1 MRKNKNSQPR
11 VMMLGL
17 RGVPNVQG
25 GVEKH
30 VEELARLYVEKGWDV
45 EVIGRKP
52 YLECKQP
59 YRWEGVDITPLWA
72 PTSMKFEA
80 IVHTLSGVLRAGFTR
95 PDVLHIHAIGP
106 ALAAPFARLLGL
118 RTVVTH
124 HGFDYNRQKWG
135 KLARAMLKLGEWC
148 GMRFANARIAVSN
161 DIARTME
168 VRYHVPVTFIPN
180 GVTLRP
186 ARNDQKW
193 LQKYGLTPRR
203 YIVHV
208 ARIVPE
214 KRQLDLIEAFA
225 KLSDPSLRLALIGS
239 AEYTADYAAQV
250 RARAEAVPGVLLTG
264 ALRGD
269 ELSALFSQAALF
281 VLPSSHEGMP
291 IALLEAM
298 GFGLDVLASD
308 ITANVEVGLPKEDY
322 FPLGNIDALRDAL
335 RRKIEKPLSAEQSQA
350 LIDWIARDYS
360 WSGIADRTLEVY
372 KSVVKTSISSKSA

>member
-1 MRKNKNSQPR
+1 MADKGKRPR

-30 VEELARLYVEKGWDV
+30 VEELARLYIAKGWDV
-45 EVIGRKP
+45 EVVGRSP
-52 YLECKQP
+52 YLDRKQP
-59 YRWEGVDITPLWA
+59 YVWEGIQVTPVWA

-80 IVHTLSGVLRAGFTR
+80 IIHTVIGILRAGIKR

-106 ALAAPFARLLGL
+106 ALATPLARLFGL
-118 RTVVTH
+118 PTVVTH

-135 KLARAMLKLGEWC
+135 RLARTMLKLGEWC

-161 DIARTME
+161 DIAQTMQQ
-168 VRYHVPVTFIPN
+168 RYDVPVTFIPN

-186 ARNDQKW
+186 ASHDRVW
-193 LQKYGLTPRR
+193 LEKYDLSPGR
-203 YIVHV
+203 YIALV

-225 KLSDPSLRLALIGS
+225 KLSDPSLKLALIGS
-239 AEYTADYAAQV
+239 AEYTAEYAATV
-250 RARAEAVPGVLLTG
+250 RARAEAVPGVVLTG
-264 ALRGD
+264 ALRGE
-269 ELSALFSQAALF
+269 ELSAVFSQAALF

-298 GFGLDVLASD
+298 GYGLNVLASD
-308 ITANVEVGLPKEDY
+308 ITANIEVGLSKDSY
-322 FPLGNIDALRDAL
+322 FPLGDIEALKDAMRGKIDR
-335 RRKIEKPLSAEQSQA
+335 PLSPDQSQD
-350 LIDWIARDYS
+350 LIDRIARDYS
-360 WSGIADRTLEVY
+360 WSGIADRTLAVY
-372 KSVVKTSISSKSA
+372 QSVLK

>member
-1 MRKNKNSQPR
+1 MVRNDKRPR

-30 VEELARLYVEKGWDV
+30 VEELARIYVTKGWDV
-45 EVIGRKP
+45 EVIGRRP
-52 YLECKQP
+52 YLEKKQP
-59 YRWEGVDITPLWA
+59 YVWQGVRVTPIWA

-80 IVHTLSGVLRAGFTR
+80 IVHTVRGVLRAGFKR

-106 ALAAPFARLLGL
+106 ALAVPLARLLGL

-135 KLARAMLKLGEWC
+135 RLARTMLKFGEWC

-161 DIARTME
+161 NIAQTMQQH
-168 VRYHVPVTFIPN
+168 YHVPLTFIPN

-186 ARNDQKW
+186 ACQDKTW
-193 LQKYGLTPRR
+193 LEKHGLISER
-203 YIVHV
+203 YIALV

-225 KLSDPSLRLALIGS
+225 KLSDPSLKLALIGS
-239 AEYTADYAAQV
+239 AEYTAEYAGTV
-250 RARAEAVPGVLLTG
+250 RTRADAVPGVVLTG
-264 ALRGD
+264 ALQGE

-298 GFGLDVLASD
+298 GYGLNVLASD
-308 ITANVEVGLPKEDY
+308 ITANVEVGLSEESY
-322 FPLGNIDALRDAL
+322 FPLGNVDALKNAL
-335 RRKIEKPLSAEQSQA
+335 RQKIDNPLTSKQSQEM
-350 LIDWIARDYS
+350 IDSIARDYS

-372 KSVVKTSISSKSA
+372 KSTLK

>member
-1 MRKNKNSQPR
+1 MVQKGKRPR

-30 VEELARLYVEKGWDV
+30 VEELARLYIAKGWDV
-45 EVIGRKP
+45 EVVGRRP
-52 YLECKQP
+52 YLDRKQP
-59 YRWEGVDITPLWA
+59 YIWEGVQVTPVWA

-80 IVHTLSGVLRAGFTR
+80 IIHTVVGVLRAGIKR

-106 ALAAPFARLLGL
+106 ALATPLARLLGL
-118 RTVVTH
+118 PTVVTH

-135 KLARAMLKLGEWC
+135 RLARTMLKLGEWC

-161 DIARTME
+161 DIAQTMQQ
-168 VRYHVPVTFIPN
+168 RYDVPVTFIPN

-186 ARNDQKW
+186 ASHDKAW
-193 LQKYGLTPRR
+193 LEKHDLSPGR
-203 YIVHV
+203 YIALV

-225 KLSDPSLRLALIGS
+225 KLSDPSLKLALVGS
-239 AEYTADYAAQV
+239 AEYTAEYAATV
-250 RARAEAVPGVLLTG
+250 RARAEAVPGVVLTG

-269 ELSALFSQAALF
+269 ELSAVFSQAALF

-298 GFGLDVLASD
+298 GYGLNVLASD
-308 ITANVEVGLPKEDY
+308 ITANVEVGLSKDSY
-322 FPLGNIDALRDAL
+322 FLLGDIEALKDAIRAKIDR
-335 RRKIEKPLSAEQSQA
+335 PLSPDQSQE
-350 LIDWIARDYS
+350 LIDRIARDYS
-360 WSGIADRTLEVY
+360 WSGIADRTLAIY
-372 KSVVKTSISSKSA
+372 GSALK

>member
-1 MRKNKNSQPR
+1 MVRSDKRPR

-30 VEELARLYVEKGWDV
+30 VEELARLYLTKGWDV
-45 EVIGRKP
+45 EVIGRRP
-52 YLECKQP
+52 YLEKKQP
-59 YRWEGVDITPLWA
+59 YVWEGVEVTPSWA

-80 IVHTLSGVLRAGFTR
+80 IVHTVLGVLRAGFTR

-106 ALAAPFARLLGL
+106 ALAAPLARLFGL

-135 KLARAMLKLGEWC
+135 RLARAMLKLGEWC

-161 DIARTME
+161 DIAKTMQQH
-168 VRYHVPVTFIPN
+168 YHVPITFIPN

-186 ARNDQKW
+186 ASQDTTW
-193 LQKYGLTPRR
+193 LEKHGLDPKR
-203 YIVHV
+203 YIALV

-225 KLSDPSLRLALIGS
+225 KLADPSLKLALIGS
-239 AEYTADYAAQV
+239 AEYTAEYAGTV
-250 RARAEAVPGVLLTG
+250 RARAAAVPGVVLTG
-264 ALRGD
+264 ALQGE

-298 GFGLDVLASD
+298 GYGLNVLASD
-308 ITANVEVGLPKEDY
+308 ITANVEVGLSKDSY
-322 FPLGNIDALRDAL
+322 FPLGDVDALKDAL
-335 RRKIEKPLSAEQSQA
+335 RRKIDQPLTSEQSQEM
-350 LIDWIARDYS
+350 IDWIARDYS
-360 WSGIADRTLEVY
+360 WSGIADRTLRVY
-372 KSVVKTSISSKSA
+372 EEGIRE

>member
-1 MRKNKNSQPR
+1 
-11 VMMLGL
+11 MMLGL

-30 VEELARLYVEKGWDV
+30 VEELARLYVMKGWDV
-45 EVIGRKP
+45 EVIGRRP
-52 YLECKQP
+52 YLEKKQP
-59 YRWEGVDITPLWA
+59 YVWEGVRVTPIWA

-80 IVHTLSGVLRAGFTR
+80 IVHTILGVLRAGFKR

-106 ALAAPFARLLGL
+106 ALAVPLARLLGL

-135 KLARAMLKLGEWC
+135 RLARTMLKLGEWC

-161 DIARTME
+161 DIAQTMQQH
-168 VRYHVPVTFIPN
+168 YNVPITFIPN

-186 ARNDQKW
+186 ACRDKAW
-193 LQKYGLTPRR
+193 LEKHGLSPER
-203 YIVHV
+203 YIALV

-225 KLSDPSLRLALIGS
+225 KLSDSSLKLALIGS
-239 AEYTADYAAQV
+239 AEYTAEYAGTV
-250 RARAEAVPGVLLTG
+250 RARAEAVPGVVLTG
-264 ALRGD
+264 ALQGE
-269 ELSALFSQAALF
+269 ELSALFSQASLF

-298 GFGLDVLASD
+298 GYGLNVLASD
-308 ITANVEVGLPKEDY
+308 ITANVEVGLAKESY
-322 FPLGNIDALRDAL
+322 FPLGDVDALKDALRQ
-335 RRKIEKPLSAEQSQA
+335 KIDQPLTNEQSQEM
-350 LIDWIARDYS
+350 IDWIARDYS
-360 WSGIADRTLEVY
+360 WSGIADRTLGAY
-372 KSVVKTSISSKSA
+372 TSILK

>member
-1 MRKNKNSQPR
+1 MVRNDKRPR

-30 VEELARLYVEKGWDV
+30 VEELARIYVTKGWDV
-45 EVIGRKP
+45 EVIGRRP
-52 YLECKQP
+52 YLEKKQP
-59 YRWEGVDITPLWA
+59 YVWQGVRVTPIWA

-80 IVHTLSGVLRAGFTR
+80 IVHTVRGVLRAGFKR

-106 ALAAPFARLLGL
+106 ALAAPLARLLGL

-135 KLARAMLKLGEWC
+135 RLARTMLKLGEWC

-161 DIARTME
+161 NIAQTMQQH
-168 VRYHVPVTFIPN
+168 YHVPLTFIPN

-186 ARNDQKW
+186 ACQDKTW
-193 LQKYGLTPRR
+193 LEKHGLISER
-203 YIVHV
+203 YIALV

-225 KLSDPSLRLALIGS
+225 KLSDPSLKLALIGS
-239 AEYTADYAAQV
+239 AEYTTEYAGTV
-250 RARAEAVPGVLLTG
+250 RARADAVPGVVLTG
-264 ALRGD
+264 ALQGE

-298 GFGLDVLASD
+298 GYGLNVLASD
-308 ITANVEVGLPKEDY
+308 ITANVEVGLSEESY
-322 FPLGNIDALRDAL
+322 FPLGNVDALKNAL
-335 RRKIEKPLSAEQSQA
+335 RQKIDNPLTSKQSQEM
-350 LIDWIARDYS
+350 IDSIARDYS

-372 KSVVKTSISSKSA
+372 KSTLK

>member
-1 MRKNKNSQPR
+1 
-11 VMMLGL
+11 MMLGL

-30 VEELARLYVEKGWDV
+30 VEELARLYVTKDWDV
-45 EVIGRKP
+45 EVIGRRP
-52 YLECKQP
+52 YLEKKQP
-59 YRWEGVDITPLWA
+59 YVWEGVRVTPIWA

-80 IVHTLSGVLRAGFTR
+80 IVHTVLGVLRAGFKR

-106 ALAAPFARLLGL
+106 ALAVPLARLLGV

-135 KLARAMLKLGEWC
+135 RLARTMLKLGEWC

-161 DIARTME
+161 DIAQTMQQHF
-168 VRYHVPVTFIPN
+168 HVPITFIPN

-186 ARNDQKW
+186 ACRDKTW
-193 LQKYGLTPRR
+193 LEKHGLLPER
-203 YIVHV
+203 YIALV

-225 KLSDPSLRLALIGS
+225 KLSDSSLKLALIGS
-239 AEYTADYAAQV
+239 AEYTAEYAGAV
-250 RARAEAVPGVLLTG
+250 RARADAVPGVVLTG
-264 ALRGD
+264 ALQGE

-298 GFGLDVLASD
+298 GYGLNVLASD
-308 ITANVEVGLPKEDY
+308 ITANVEVGLSEESY
-322 FPLGNIDALRDAL
+322 FPLGNVDALKDALRQ
-335 RRKIEKPLSAEQSQA
+335 KIDSPLTSKQSQEM
-350 LIDWIARDYS
+350 IDWIARDYS

-372 KSVVKTSISSKSA
+372 KSTLK

>member
-1 MRKNKNSQPR
+1 MVRNGKRPR

-30 VEELARLYVEKGWDV
+30 VEELARLYVTKGWDV
-45 EVIGRKP
+45 EVIGRSP
-52 YLECKQP
+52 YLEKKQP
-59 YRWEGVDITPLWA
+59 YVWEGVRVTPIWA

-80 IVHTLSGVLRAGFTR
+80 IVHTILGVLQAGFKR

-106 ALAAPFARLLGL
+106 ALAVPLARLLGL

-135 KLARAMLKLGEWC
+135 RLARAMLKLGEWC

-161 DIARTME
+161 DIAQTIQQH
-168 VRYHVPVTFIPN
+168 YHVPITFIPN

-186 ARNDQKW
+186 VCRDKAR
-193 LQKYGLTPRR
+193 LEKYGLSPER
-203 YIVHV
+203 YIALV

-225 KLSDPSLRLALIGS
+225 KLSDPSVKLALIGS
-239 AEYTADYAAQV
+239 AEYTAEYAMAV
-250 RARAEAVPGVLLTG
+250 RARADAVPGVVLTG
-264 ALRGD
+264 ALQGD
-269 ELSALFSQAALF
+269 ELSALFSQASLF

-298 GFGLDVLASD
+298 GYGLNVLASD
-308 ITANVEVGLPKEDY
+308 ITANVEVGLAKDSY
-322 FPLGNIDALRDAL
+322 FPLGDVDALKDALRKKLDG
-335 RRKIEKPLSAEQSQA
+335 PLSSEQSQEM
-350 LIDWIARDYS
+350 INWIARDYS

-372 KSVVKTSISSKSA
+372 TSILK